1 MSAELAGVLQLALGL
16 VGWVGFAAW
25 AHYFIN
31 AFVRHGDVIKDANA
45 VLAEAEMVETWI
57 DDYIP
62 RASR

>member
-1 MSAELAGVLQLALGL
+1 MSADLAGVLQLALGL

-31 AFVRHGDVIKDANA
+31 AYVRHGDVIKDANA
-45 VLAEAEMVETWI
+45 VLAEAEMVETFI

-62 RASR
+62 RINR